1 MPHLE
6 VLDPQSDSL
15 SQEMGQSLVWLQ
27 FPPISTKRGSN
38 QVLGLPP
45 TIATGSLHGS
55 GLGPF
60 GTTTGSGSGPS
71 ASLSP
76 LACPIGNNTIY
87 TNDFGT
93 EYNTFC
99 GRDLIGDAAIYSHTD
114 SFKKCLDFCDIFGG
128 CAGVTYTSANSS
140 SQANCLPYTSFNGYA
155 EGPPRLLSGVA
166 INGPVINEFAGRI
179 LCPALDNQTITDPF
193 RNSYLIGC
201 DKTLSGNAD
210 IAPTVLKTLAAC
222 LVYCSLDDGCSAVT
236 FTGYPPPATGAAV
249 SYNCF
254 PRSSTVSGLKKRQN
268 TVISSEDGSQFAVR
282 VSLDQGGGGVTSS
295 GSVPSGVASTQS
307 TGPAFS
313 GPGGVSATGT
323 GGSIPGP
330 GGVSAT
336 GTGGSFPGSGNSTQ
350 TGGPFSPTS
359 TGTTGPG
366 AGDSTQTGGLDG
378 ASGTGTTV
386 ASVTGGSG
394 NATGTSNIL
403 SCSGRNNTQYTDE
416 FNTSYNI
423 TCGLDIIGSNAVASH
438 ADTFDKC
445 ISFCDILS
453 GCAGVTYQ
461 TSSASIDS
469 TCHPYSSFNGYRPI
483 PAPSGLLAA
492 IPAKGSLVN
501 NTFSYD
507 QLCPGSS
514 GQNITDRY
522 GVTYTIGCNEVISGT
537 DLPSTVLRSLNACL
551 LYCSL
556 FSEGCAAVTFTGYPP
571 GLVPS
576 GAVEDRKRQA
586 NPANCF
592 PKSSTGPV
600 EVIVPQAGASYAKRV
615 SPALAVGSDNST
627 TGPGASS
634 TSGVPGNST
643 SSAGGNSTVVA
654 GASSTSS
661 ITGPTT
667 PSGIAGN
674 PTSAA
679 TPGGSSNSGAPP
691 VGNSTSGLQPAVSTT
706 PGRSPPNP
714 SSTRGPLGNLTS
726 GVPPTGS
733 ATFVL

>member
-1 MPHLE
+1 MPHVE
-6 VLDPQSDSL
+6 KVLGPQSDSL
-15 SQEMGQSLVWLQ
+15 LQEMGQSLVWLQ
-27 FPPISTKRGSN
+27 FSPISTKKGSN
-38 QVLGLPP
+38 QILGLPT
-45 TIATGSLHGS
+45 TIANGSLHGS

-60 GTTTGSGSGPS
+60 GTTTGSGSGSGPS

-76 LACPIGNNTIY
+76 VACPVRNNTIY

-99 GRDLIGDAAIYSHTD
+99 GRDLIGDAAISSHTD
-114 SFKKCLDFCDIFGG
+114 SFEKCLDYCDIFGG
-128 CAGVTYTSANSS
+128 CTGVTYTSANSS
-140 SQANCLPYTSFNGYA
+140 TQANCLPYTTFSGYA
-155 EGPPRLLSGVA
+155 EGNPLLVSGVA
-166 INGPVINEFAGRI
+166 INGPVINEFAERI
-179 LCPALDNQTITDPF
+179 LCPALDNQTISDPF
-193 RNSYLIGC
+193 SNSYLIGC

-210 IAPTVLKTLAAC
+210 IAPTVLRTLAAC

-268 TVISSEDGSQFAVR
+268 TVISSERGSQFAVR
-282 VSLDQGGGGVTSS
+282 VFLDQGGGAVTSS
-295 GSVPSGVASTQS
+295 GSVPGGVASTQT
-307 TGPAFS
+307 TGPVFS
-313 GPGGVSATGT
+313 GPGGVSATATDGVAST
-323 GGSIPGP
+323 QTAGP
-330 GGVSAT
+330 VFSGPEDVSAT
-336 GTGGSFPGSGNSTQ
+336 GTGGSFPGSGNYTQ
-350 TGGPFSPTS
+350 TRGPFSP
-359 TGTTGPG
+359 
-366 AGDSTQTGGLDG
+366 A
-378 ASGTGTTV
+378 
-386 ASVTGGSG
+386 
-394 NATGTSNIL
+394 
-403 SCSGRNNTQYTDE
+403 
-416 FNTSYNI
+416 
-423 TCGLDIIGSNAVASH
+423 
-438 ADTFDKC
+438 KC
-445 ISFCDILS
+445 ISFCDVLS

-461 TSSASIDS
+461 PSSASTDS
-469 TCHPYSSFNGYRPI
+469 TCQPYSSFNGYRPI
-483 PAPSGLLAA
+483 PAPNNLLAA

-522 GVTYTIGCNEVISGT
+522 GVTYTIGCDEVISGT

-571 GLVPS
+571 GLALS
-576 GAVEDRKRQA
+576 GAVVDRKRQA

-654 GASSTSS
+654 GASPTSS
-661 ITGPTT
+661 VTGPTT

-679 TPGGSSNSGAPP
+679 TPGGSSISGAPP
-691 VGNSTSGLQPAVSTT
+691 VGNSTSGLQPPVSTT

-714 SSTRGPLGNLTS
+714 SSTRGPLGNSTS

-733 ATFVL
+733 ATSFFQLGGNSTSSVPSTGSATLFFKL